1 MTIARGV
8 YPRALEAEVA
18 TRDGSIVH
26 VRPIRPDDTERLLTF
41 FRELPDDDRRLRFF
55 SLGND
60 LKRTARDETNIDYVS
75 SLGLIATAGPDQR
88 VVGHVLYAPYGDDR
102 AEVAFTI
109 ARDYQSRGLGT
120 LLLGQLA
127 QAAAANGIETFQA
140 LVMPENQRMLQ
151 LLRQSGFPIKTRY
164 DWDTIEVTFPTALTP
179 EALERFERREEI
191 ASANALRRVL
201 YPRSVAVIGASR
213 RPDGVGAAIVR
224 NLLAFGF
231 KGPVYPV
238 NPATTEI
245 QSLRCYPTVS
255 DIDAAVDLAIIAIPS
270 SGVVE
275 VARQCGQKGVAA
287 IVATTAGFSEVGAA
301 GAQRQ
306 AELLHVCREYGMR
319 LIGPNCIGVIN
330 TDPAAPMN
338 ATFGPLTPR
347 TGRLGLATQSGALG
361 LAAID
366 FSATRDLGFS
376 SIVSMGNKA
385 DISGNDL
392 LGFWASDP
400 RTDVVLLYLES
411 FGNPRRFAR
420 VARSLGRTKPIVAL
434 KSGRSAV
441 GARATASHTGALLA
455 ASDVTVDALFHQA
468 GVVRTDTLDEMLDV
482 ADLLVHQP
490 LPAGRRVA
498 VITNAGGPAVMCA
511 DACEAYGLQ
520 VAPLTE
526 STRAQLSELLPPEAS
541 LGNPVDM
548 IAAATAEQYRQAI
561 QVVANDPNID
571 SIIAIFLPPLVT
583 RPQDVARA
591 IADAS
596 DEIEHSKPI
605 LGVVMLSGSLP
616 DLTTADGR
624 RVPGYRTPE
633 PAAVALAQAV
643 SYAEWRASPVETP
656 EDLPGMDKD
665 AAGLLLA
672 EAVERG
678 GGWLTADEV
687 RQLLTLYGVP
697 VVDQLVVTTAQE
709 AARAAAEIDG
719 EVALKVIAPGVIH
732 KSDVGGVELH
742 LKGAGAVKRAA
753 RRMSA
758 TIFEATGQQVSGF
771 VLQPMA
777 PAGVE
782 LLVGV
787 VNDPHFGPTVAC
799 SPGGTM
805 VELLKDV
812 SVRLTPLTRGDAE
825 RMLRDL
831 RAFPVLE
838 GYRGSQPCN
847 IAALEDILLRISA
860 LAEDHPRIAEADCNP
875 VIVTTDGA
883 VVVDARVRVEDV
895 SPRRPLGART

>member
-1 MTIARGV
+1 VTVARGV
-8 YPRALEAEVA
+8 YPTELEAEVA

-26 VRPIRPDDTERLLTF
+26 VRPIRPEDAERLLTF

-60 LKRTARDETNIDYVS
+60 LKRTVRDETNIDYVS
-75 SLGLIATAGPDQR
+75 SLGLIATAGPEQR
-88 VVGHVLYAPYGDDR
+88 VVGHVLYAPYAEDR

-109 ARDYQSRGLGT
+109 ARDYQGRGLGT

-127 QAAAANGIETFQA
+127 QAAAENGIDTFQA

-164 DWDTIEVTFPTALTP
+164 DWDTIEVTFPTSLTP
-179 EALERFERREEI
+179 EALERFERREET

-201 YPRSVAVIGASR
+201 YPHSVAVIGASR
-213 RPDGVGAAIVR
+213 KPDAVGAAIVR

-238 NPATTEI
+238 NPAATEI
-245 QSLRCYPTVS
+245 QSLPCYPTVLE
-255 DIDAAVDLAIIAIPS
+255 IDAPVDLAVIAVPATR
-270 SGVVE
+270 VVE
-275 VARQCGQKGVAA
+275 AARQCGQKGVAA
-287 IVATTAGFSEVGAA
+287 LVVTTAGFNEIGGA

-306 AELLHVCREYGMR
+306 AELLQVCREYGVR

-330 TDPAAPMN
+330 TDPSAPMN

-347 TGRLGLATQSGALG
+347 AGKLGLATQSGALG

-366 FSATRDLGFS
+366 FSAARDLGFS

-392 LGFWASDP
+392 LGYWGSDP

-420 VARSLGRTKPIVAL
+420 VARALGRTKPIVAL

-498 VITNAGGPAVMCA
+498 IITNAGGPAVMCA

-520 VAPLTE
+520 VTPLSE
-526 STRAQLSELLPPEAS
+526 SSRARLRELLPPEAS

-548 IAAATAEQYRQAI
+548 IAAATATHYRQAI
-561 QVVANDPNID
+561 QIVAEDPNID

-583 RPQDVARA
+583 QPEDVARA
-591 IADAS
+591 VAEAS
-596 DEIEHSKPI
+596 DAIGRTKPV
-605 LGVVMLSGSLP
+605 LGVLMLSGRLP
-616 DLTTADGR
+616 DLSTADG

-643 SYAEWRASPVETP
+643 SYAEWRARPVEST
-656 EDLPGMDKD
+656 ENLPGVNKD

-672 EAVERG
+672 EAVARG

-687 RQLLTLYGVP
+687 RQLLTLYGVA
-697 VVDQLVVTTAQE
+697 VVEQRVVGSAEQ
-709 AARAAAEIDG
+709 AARAAAAMAGD
-719 EVALKVIAPGVIH
+719 VALKIVAPGVIH
-732 KSDVGGVELH
+732 KSDVGGVRLH
-742 LKGAGAVKRAA
+742 LKGASAVKRAA
-753 RRMSA
+753 RSMA
-758 TIFEATGQQVSGF
+758 AAVQEATGQPASGF
-771 VLQPMA
+771 VLQRMA

-799 SPGGTM
+799 SPGGTL

-812 SVRLTPLTRGDAE
+812 SVRLTPLSRGDAQ

-831 RAFPVLE
+831 RSFPVLE
-838 GYRGSQPCN
+838 GYRGSPPCD
-847 IAALEDILLRISA
+847 IAALEDILLRVSW
-860 LAEDHPRIAEADCNP
+860 LAEDHPRIAEVDCNP
-875 VIVTTDGA
+875 VIVTATGA
-883 VVVDARVRVEDV
+883 VVVDARVRVEEIA
-895 SPRRPLGART
+895 PRRPLGART

>member
-1 MTIARGV
+1 VTVARGV
-8 YPRALEAEVA
+8 YPSELEAEVA

-26 VRPIRPDDTERLLTF
+26 VRPIRPDDAERLLTF
-41 FRELPDDDRRLRFF
+41 FRELPEDDRRLRFF

-60 LKRTARDETNIDYVS
+60 LKRTVRDETNIDYVS
-75 SLGLIATAGPDQR
+75 SLGLIATAGPEQR
-88 VVGHVLYAPYGDDR
+88 VVGHVLYAPYGEDR

-109 ARDYQSRGLGT
+109 ARDYQGRGLGT

-127 QAAAANGIETFQA
+127 QAAAENGIDTFQA

-164 DWDTIEVTFPTALTP
+164 DWDTIEVTFPTSLTP
-179 EALERFERREEI
+179 EALERFERREET

-201 YPRSVAVIGASR
+201 YPHSVAVIGASR
-213 RPDGVGAAIVR
+213 KPDAVGAAIVR

-231 KGPVYPV
+231 KGPLYPV
-238 NPATTEI
+238 NPAATEI
-245 QSLRCYPTVS
+245 QSLHCYPSVLE
-255 DIDAAVDLAIIAIPS
+255 IDAPVDLAVIAVPS
-270 SGVVE
+270 TRVVE
-275 VARQCGQKGVAA
+275 AARECGQKGVAA
-287 IVATTAGFSEVGAA
+287 LVVTTAGFSEIGGA

-306 AELLHVCREYGMR
+306 AELLRVCREHGMR

-330 TDPAAPMN
+330 TDPSAPMN
-338 ATFGPLTPR
+338 ATFGPLTPHA
-347 TGRLGLATQSGALG
+347 GKLGLATQSGALG

-366 FSATRDLGFS
+366 FSAARDLGFS

-392 LGFWASDP
+392 LGFWGSDP

-420 VARSLGRTKPIVAL
+420 VARALGRTKPIVAL

-498 VITNAGGPAVMCA
+498 IITNAGGPAVMCA

-520 VAPLTE
+520 VAPLSE
-526 STRAQLSELLPPEAS
+526 STRARLREFLPPEAS

-548 IAAATAEQYRQAI
+548 IAAATAAQYRQAI
-561 QVVANDPNID
+561 QVVAEDPNID
-571 SIIAIFLPPLVT
+571 SVIVIFLPPLVT
-583 RPQDVARA
+583 QPEDVAHA
-591 IADAS
+591 VAEAS
-596 DEIEHSKPI
+596 DAIERAKPV

-616 DLTTADGR
+616 DLSTSDG

-643 SYAEWRASPVETP
+643 SYAEWRARPVESI
-656 EDLPGMDKD
+656 ESLPAIDKD

-672 EAVERG
+672 EAVARG

-687 RQLLTLYGVP
+687 RQLLTLYGVA
-697 VVDQLVVTTAQE
+697 VVEQRVVATAEQ
-709 AARAAAEIDG
+709 AARAAAAMKGD
-719 EVALKVIAPGVIH
+719 VALKIVAPGVIH
-732 KSDVGGVELH
+732 KSDVGGVRLD
-742 LKGAGAVKRAA
+742 LKGASAVRRAA
-753 RRMSA
+753 RSMAAAVRA
-758 TIFEATGQQVSGF
+758 ATGQPASGF
-771 VLQPMA
+771 VLQRMA
-777 PAGVE
+777 PVGVE
-782 LLVGV
+782 LLVGM

-799 SPGGTM
+799 SPGGTL

-812 SVRLTPLTRGDAE
+812 SVRLTPLSRGDAQ

-831 RAFPVLE
+831 RSFPVLE
-838 GYRGSQPCN
+838 GYRGSPPCD
-847 IAALEDILLRISA
+847 IAALEDILLRISS
-860 LAEDHPRIAEADCNP
+860 LAEDHPRIAEVDCNP
-875 VIVTTDGA
+875 VIVTATGA
-883 VVVDARVRVEDV
+883 VVVDARVRVEEIA
-895 SPRRPLGART
+895 PRRPLGART

>member
-1 MTIARGV
+1 VTVARGV
-8 YPRALEAEVA
+8 YPSELEAEVA

-26 VRPIRPDDTERLLTF
+26 VRPIRPDDAERLLTF
-41 FRELPDDDRRLRFF
+41 FRELPEDDRRLRFF

-60 LKRTARDETNIDYVS
+60 LKRTVRDETNIDYVS
-75 SLGLIATAGPDQR
+75 SLGLIATSGPEQR
-88 VVGHVLYAPYGDDR
+88 VVAHVLYAPYGEDR

-109 ARDYQSRGLGT
+109 ARDFQGRGLGT

-127 QAAAANGIETFQA
+127 QAAAENGIDTFQA

-164 DWDTIEVTFPTALTP
+164 DWDTIEVTFPTSLTA

-191 ASANALRRVL
+191 ASANAMRRVL
-201 YPRSVAVIGASR
+201 YPHSVAVIGASR
-213 RPDGVGAAIVR
+213 KPDAVGAAIVR
-224 NLLAFGF
+224 NLLAMGF
-231 KGPVYPV
+231 KGPLYPV
-238 NPATTEI
+238 NPAATEI
-245 QSLRCYPTVS
+245 QSLPCYSSVLE
-255 DIDAAVDLAIIAIPS
+255 IDAPVDLAVIAVPS
-270 SGVVE
+270 NRVVE
-275 VARQCGQKGVAA
+275 AARQCGQKGVAA
-287 IVATTAGFSEVGAA
+287 LVVTTAGFNEIGGD

-306 AELLHVCREYGMR
+306 AELLRVCREHGMR

-330 TDPAAPMN
+330 TDPSAPMN

-347 TGRLGLATQSGALG
+347 AGKLGLATQSGALG

-366 FSATRDLGFS
+366 FSAARDLGFS

-392 LGFWASDP
+392 LGYWASDP

-498 VITNAGGPAVMCA
+498 IITNAGGPAVMCA

-520 VAPLTE
+520 VAPLSE
-526 STRAQLSELLPPEAS
+526 STRTRLRELLPPEAS

-548 IAAATAEQYRQAI
+548 IAAATAAQYRQAV
-561 QVVANDPNID
+561 QVVAEDPNVD
-571 SIIAIFLPPLVT
+571 SIIVVFLPPLVT
-583 RPQDVARA
+583 QPEDVARA
-591 IADAS
+591 VADAA
-596 DEIEHSKPI
+596 DAIGREKPI
-605 LGVVMLSGSLP
+605 LGVLMLSGSLP
-616 DLTTADGR
+616 DLSTADG

-643 SYAEWRASPVETP
+643 SYAEWRARPVETL
-656 EDLPGMDKD
+656 ETLPGVDKD

-672 EAVERG
+672 EAVARG

-697 VVDQLVVTTAQE
+697 VIEQRVVANAEQ
-709 AARAAAEIDG
+709 AARAASEMTGEI
-719 EVALKVIAPGVIH
+719 ALKIVAPGVIH
-732 KSDVGGVELH
+732 KSDVGGVQLH
-742 LKGAGAVKRAA
+742 LKGASAVKRAA
-753 RRMSA
+753 RGMAAAVLES
-758 TIFEATGQQVSGF
+758 TGQQASGF
-771 VLQPMA
+771 VLQRMA

-799 SPGGTM
+799 SPGGTL

-812 SVRLTPLTRGDAE
+812 SVRLTPLSRGDAQ
-825 RMLRDL
+825 RMLREL
-831 RAFPVLE
+831 RSFPVLE
-838 GYRGSQPCN
+838 GYRGSPPCD

-875 VIVTTDGA
+875 LIVTATGA
-883 VVVDARVRVEDV
+883 VVVDARVRVEEIA
-895 SPRRPLGART
+895 PRRPLGART